1 MNRTFASL
9 ALVFVTLALAGC
21 DNSDDRV
28 LQGWVEAE
36 LIFVS
41 PDEQGRVETLKVREG
56 DHVKKGDLLFTVD
69 DDLQKADVVV
79 RNTAVINAQQAFDR
93 AKELLKSAAGTQRTY
108 DDAEAALRQAKANLE
123 WAQTRLARRNA
134 HSPGDGTIEQIYYRP
149 GETVPAGRP
158 VVAFLPPG
166 NLKIRFFAPQAA
178 LPELKYGDVVGIS
191 CDGCDKG
198 LTAKISFIAR
208 SAEFTPPVI
217 YSMEERAKLVF
228 LIEARPDEGCEPLW
242 LPEGVYR
249 AHPQWRGPQCELGR
263 IARMPYFAPSIDEP
277 AVLELYREA
286 MTDIGRRFP
295 DIDQFGFMANDSG
308 SGLSWAPCIYP
319 GMNGPTRWRTRD
331 PGERLR
337 QLARRHAGGR
347 RAGRRHRARQRVVQR
362 APRRHRGRGPRQAK
376 AGPVHQLGHHLRRTV
391 VRTRRRPRQR
401 PVELP
406 LPRRRARQHHRLR
419 RRPAARL
426 PQSRRRRLARPK
438 SPSRRPTC
446 RSPARC
452 SKAYSPSPAPACS
465 PATARCCAAPR
476 PSPARRAAETLVG
489 VWNNVKLAN
498 LVLSKVQQKGFCH
511 LLPFAGVSMRWLVRP
526 LVPQPEKLT
535 PAEKTAHYRAFL
547 FSPRT
552 RTRRT

>member
-1 MNRTFASL
+1 MNRTLASL

-41 PDEQGRVETLKVREG
+41 PDEQGRVEALKVREG

-134 HSPGDGTIEQIYYRP
+134 HSPSDGTIEQIYYRP

-158 VVAFLPPG
+158 VVALLPPG

-217 YSMEERAKLVF
+217 YSVEERAKLVF
-228 LIEARPDEGCEPLW
+228 LIEARPE
-242 LPEGVYR
+242 
-249 AHPQWRGPQCELGR
+249 H
-263 IARMPYFAPSIDEP
+263 
-277 AVLELYREA
+277 
-286 MTDIGRRFP
+286 
-295 DIDQFGFMANDSG
+295 
-308 SGLSWAPCIYP
+308 
-319 GMNGPTRWRTRD
+319 
-331 PGERLR
+331 
-337 QLARRHAGGR
+337 
-347 RAGRRHRARQRVVQR
+347 
-362 APRRHRGRGPRQAK
+362 
-376 AGPVHQLGHHLRRTV
+376 
-391 VRTRRRPRQR
+391 
-401 PVELP
+401 
-406 LPRRRARQHHRLR
+406 
-419 RRPAARL
+419 
-426 PQSRRRRLARPK
+426 
-438 SPSRRPTC
+438 
-446 RSPARC
+446 
-452 SKAYSPSPAPACS
+452 
-465 PATARCCAAPR
+465 
-476 PSPARRAAETLVG
+476 
-489 VWNNVKLAN
+489 
-498 LVLSKVQQKGFCH
+498 
-511 LLPFAGVSMRWLVRP
+511 
-526 LVPQPEKLT
+526 PEKFRVGQPVTVTLAQG
-535 PAEKTAHYRAFL
+535 PPK
-547 FSPRT
+547 
-552 RTRRT
+552 